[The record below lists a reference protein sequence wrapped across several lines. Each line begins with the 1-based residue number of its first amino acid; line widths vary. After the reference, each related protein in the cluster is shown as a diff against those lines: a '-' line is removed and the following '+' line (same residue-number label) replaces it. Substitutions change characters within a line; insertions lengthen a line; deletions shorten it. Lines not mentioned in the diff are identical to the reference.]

1 MKTQM
6 SKEGKE
12 RLSEWEGVELNVY
25 RDVADLPTIGVGH
38 LLTRDELTS
47 GKIFIRGELIK
58 YADGLTR
65 KQVIDLLGQ
74 DLRRFEEVINERVR
88 VDLKQTQFDALVS
101 FSFNVGGYAF
111 RNSTLLKLLNQGK
124 YNEVPNQ
131 LRRWVYSGGQKV
143 QGLANRREKEIELWS
158 S

>member
-74 DLRRFEEVINERVR
+74 DLRRFEEVINERVK

-101 FSFNVGGYAF
+101 FSFNVGGSAF
-111 RNSTLLKLLNQGK
+111 RNSERGDAVKK
-124 YNEVPNQ
+124 F
-131 LRRWVYSGGQKV
+131 S
-143 QGLANRREKEIELWS
+143 
-158 S
+158 